1 MAGYLVKRLLRGI
14 ASIIILV
21 AVIMLLVFS
30 LINKEYIF
38 KMDSLIGKKQ
48 NNDKVEYKYQSW
60 ENYGYLDYITYAEYL
75 SELVKNG
82 EMDQETYKAAVKF
95 AYTAEE
101 DSEVAAKYVAQFT
114 NYYESKGYTVERY
127 DAEFVNRA
135 AGRLKQGG
143 AQRLF
148 AYRNEPIWLREWRFF
163 TGLIQV
169 DNIHYAEREL
179 GDTTLENPGIT
190 FTWYDPAKNTHED
203 GAVGKDVFSPAILG
217 NGTKYKY
224 LLYVDDQ
231 FPFIHQNLI
240 KLKLGLS
247 YSIRTGV
254 DVWDTM
260 TSAQGSNIQRMVTY
274 PSGYTAESNVD
285 LHSATYVPDSMKSS
299 FNKMRFVDNYTNLG
313 SLQKSFS
320 KMGFSFVIGIIASFI
335 AYFVGIPIGIWM
347 ARKKDKLVDKIG
359 TLYIVFII
367 AVPSLAYIFMFR
379 SIGQSMGLPTTFD
392 IDSESLL
399 IYVLPIVS
407 LALPSIGGLMRWMR
421 RYAIDQSNSDYV
433 RFARSG
439 GLSEGEIFRKHILKN
454 AAIPIVHGI
463 PGTVLGA
470 LVGAI
475 ITERVY
481 TVPGTG
487 GMLTKAIEYY
497 DNAAIIGLT
506 LFYASLSVVSIIL
519 GDILM
524 AMMDP
529 RISFSNKAR

>member
-1 MAGYLVKRLLRGI
+1 M
-14 ASIIILV
+14 
-21 AVIMLLVFS
+21 
-30 LINKEYIF
+30 
-38 KMDSLIGKKQ
+38 
-48 NNDKVEYKYQSW
+48 
-60 ENYGYLDYITYAEYL
+60 
-75 SELVKNG
+75 
-82 EMDQETYKAAVKF
+82 
-95 AYTAEE
+95 
-101 DSEVAAKYVAQFT
+101 
-114 NYYESKGYTVERY
+114 
-127 DAEFVNRA
+127 
-135 AGRLKQGG
+135 
-143 AQRLF
+143 
-148 AYRNEPIWLREWRFF
+148 
-163 TGLIQV
+163 
-169 DNIHYAEREL
+169 
-179 GDTTLENPGIT
+179 
-190 FTWYDPAKNTHED
+190 
-203 GAVGKDVFSPAILG
+203 G

-320 KMGFSFVIGIIASFI
+320 KMGFSFIIGIIASFI
-335 AYFVGIPIGIWM
+335 AYIVGIPIGIWM

-359 TLYIVFII
+359 TLYIIFII

-463 PGTVLGA
+463 PGTILGA